1 MYDNYDEYYNEPR
14 SVNCEVSGE
23 TVGLGLGLGIG
34 LVTTILTG
42 LLYLIG
48 RIDLLSSSLLAL
60 LCYILTY
67 KQGWDKPVYIVGA
80 IAIIVISMALQH
92 FVKVFRVIY
101 VLFTGVI
108 ASIMG
113 PVFIGYESP
122 AKMYLTMAVCFG
134 VSAIWGF
141 ISWRCIIE
149 K

>member
-1 MYDNYDEYYNEPR
+1 MTGRQVTKYIRLTELIPELLDLADEKKIA
-14 SVNCEVSGE
+14 
-23 TVGLGLGLGIG
+23 LGIAVDISYFDEQVQKWVYEYIKDNG
-34 LVTTILTG
+34 FLK
-42 LLYLIG
+42 
-48 RIDLLSSSLLAL
+48 LAR
-60 LCYILTY
+60 
-67 KQGWDKPVYIVGA
+67 DKPVYIIGA
-80 IAIIVISMALQH
+80 IAIIVVSMALQH

-122 AKMYLTMAVCFG
+122 AKMYLTMAFCFG

>member
-1 MYDNYDEYYNEPR
+1 MYDNHDEYYNEPR

-23 TVGLGLGLGIG
+23 AVGLGLGLI
-34 LVTTILTG
+34 TTVLTG

-67 KQGWDKPVYIVGA
+67 KQGWDKPVYIIGA
-80 IAIIVISMALQH
+80 IAIIMISMALQH
-92 FVKVFRVIY
+92 FVKVLRVIY

-122 AKMYLTMAVCFG
+122 AKMYITMAVCFG
-134 VSAIWGF
+134 VTVIWGF